1 MTTGPTANADV
12 SRDQLML
19 QIELIKRTTELEKVR
34 LRIKE
39 IEHRAGSAPNAET
52 PKVHQGATLWATTP
66 SQEPNGTK
74 DRNLISAEPTESVNQ
89 NENFEQWLQR
99 VREKT

>member
-1 MTTGPTANADV
+1 MSTMASVPTVPTVGNEAE
-12 SRDQLML
+12 LML

-39 IEHRAGSAPNAET
+39 IEHRAGSALHGET
-52 PKVHQGATLWATTP
+52 PIVDQWATTP
-66 SQEPNGTK
+66 SQEPNATK

-89 NENFEQWLQR
+89 KEHFEQWLQR
-99 VREKT
+99 VREET